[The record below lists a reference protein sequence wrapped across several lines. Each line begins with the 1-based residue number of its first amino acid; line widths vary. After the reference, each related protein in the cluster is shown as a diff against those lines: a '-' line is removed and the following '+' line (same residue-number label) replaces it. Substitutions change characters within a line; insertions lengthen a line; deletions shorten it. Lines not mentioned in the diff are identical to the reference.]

1 MASLTPGRTLAEYK
15 LYKFIGGSAGCGQ
28 RLFIYFRSHQN
39 SLNRIVY
46 FDILLNKF
54 LIFDQ
59 YEYIHCRILDFN
71 RHMFGV
77 ICLQSQF
84 FANEQ

>member
-1 MASLTPGRTLAEYK
+1 MPDLTLYLLCLPASVNVYLFILFQIQKPS
-15 LYKFIGGSAGCGQ
+15 KFIEPY
-28 RLFIYFRSHQN
+28 R
-39 SLNRIVY
+39 
-46 FDILLNKF
+46 ILLNKF